1 MEANLLGT
9 LIHDSLDALYAP
21 HTPKPLSLE
30 QLDVI
35 RAEIKP
41 AIEIA
46 YDKNQLA
53 IEAENGR
60 SILIYDVIEAYV
72 AAVVQADRETLEKG
86 STLRILS
93 LEETYH
99 RALPLEQ
106 TQKLG
111 LSAVKFK
118 GKIDRIDEVDGVLRI
133 TDYKTGSVSTSDA
146 TFKLLEDALG
156 PKKQKVFQ
164 LLFYNYLLFD
174 HENYSPY
181 FERQQVSASI
191 FSTKNKAHYYLSQEK
206 TPFSLDSETVKGF
219 EGLLMDMISEIYSG
233 DTLDLT
239 ASSD

>member
-1 MEANLLGT
+1 M
-9 LIHDSLDALYAP
+9 
-21 HTPKPLSLE
+21 
-30 QLDVI
+30 
-35 RAEIKP
+35 
-41 AIEIA
+41 
-46 YDKNQLA
+46 
-53 IEAENGR
+53 
-60 SILIYDVIEAYV
+60 
-72 AAVVQADRETLEKG
+72 
-86 STLRILS
+86 
-93 LEETYH
+93 
-99 RALPLEQ
+99 
-106 TQKLG
+106 
-111 LSAVKFK
+111 SAVKFN

-206 TPFSLDSETVKGF
+206 TPFSLDSETVKDF
-219 EGLLMDMISEIYSG
+219 EGLLMDMISQIYSG